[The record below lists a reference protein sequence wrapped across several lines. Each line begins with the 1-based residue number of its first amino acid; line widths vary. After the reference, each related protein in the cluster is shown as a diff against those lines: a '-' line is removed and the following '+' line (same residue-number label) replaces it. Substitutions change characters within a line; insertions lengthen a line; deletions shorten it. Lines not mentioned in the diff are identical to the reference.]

1 MKKVHLFTTI
11 LLAGILI
18 LSAGPAMSQETTEN
32 VPELDGTHWM
42 QSTSDE
48 KRAFLYGAGS
58 AIAVEYNVRIKHDEQ
73 PSKFIQG
80 WVDALK
86 DKTWPQLEREI
97 DQYYIDNPARINEH
111 VLRVVWHNMIKPNL
125 KD

>member
-1 MKKVHLFTTI
+1 MKKTNLFMM
-11 LLAGILI
+11 LLAGMLL
-18 LSAGPAMSQETTEN
+18 LSAVPAMSAQTTEN
-32 VPELDGTHWM
+32 VPELDGTLWM

-58 AIAVEYNVRIKHDEQ
+58 AIAVEYNVRTRHDEQ
-73 PSKFIQG
+73 PSRFVQG
-80 WVDALK
+80 WVDAFN

-97 DQYYIDNPARINEH
+97 DQYYINNPTRMNEH
-111 VLRVVWHNMIKPNL
+111 VLHVMWNNMIKPNL